1 MSHLVRIALYLN
13 LAMSQL
19 IEGKKKPTYVLANYD
34 KELSEPTKSNE
45 ETQVLFVNNQL
56 WIANNNDLDT
66 DTQLELL
73 NVLGINNATA
83 LKNHVDKHQG
93 RVINVHANSIYKPK
107 SGKEWLLHELA
118 AADNTLV
125 EPSKWGSKEIYSSSA
140 KNITY
145 TVGNEP
151 KMKGSDEKLVFVK
164 GDYAGVDKPNG
175 SMHAEQKLLAALIRH
190 KHEFFGK
197 TVTFAG
203 CKMACTVCEK
213 VLNNA
218 RSRFSNLLSIHFVD
232 NDVDALRKTE
242 KVNLPQVGAPET
254 RDLKFSEYL

>member
-13 LAMSQL
+13 LAMSQ
-19 IEGKKKPTYVLANYD
+19 IMKGEKKPAYVFANYD
-34 KELSEPTKSNE
+34 KVLSEPTKSNE
-45 ETQVLFVNNQL
+45 ETQVLSVGTQL

-66 DTQLELL
+66 ATQLDLL
-73 NVLGINNATA
+73 NALGINNAAA
-83 LKNHVDKHQG
+83 LRNHVDKHQG
-93 RVINVHANSIYKPK
+93 RVINTHANSIYKPR

-118 AADNTLV
+118 AADKTLV

-140 KNITY
+140 KNIGY
-145 TVGNEP
+145 IVGNDP
-151 KMKGSDEKLVFVK
+151 KMKELDDKLVFVT
-164 GDYAGVDKPNG
+164 GDYVGTDKPHG

-197 TVTFAG
+197 TVTIAG

-232 NDVDALRKTE
+232 EDVDALRNGE